1 MSDDYVLTCE
11 SIVEYEVLVRA
22 VSKEHALKKA
32 EAGDILMEEVV
43 SESSRLFDDEILTQ
57 YEYLER
63 KGELDDE

>member
-11 SIVEYEVLVRA
+11 RIVEYEVLVRA
-22 VSKEHALKKA
+22 ASKEEALVKA

-43 SESSRLFDDEILTQ
+43 SESSRLFDEEILTQ

>member
-1 MSDDYVLTCE
+1 MSDDYILTCE
-11 SIVEYEVLVRA
+11 RIVEYEVLVRA
-22 VSKEHALKKA
+22 VSKEQALEKA

-43 SESSRLFDDEILTQ
+43 GESSRLFDEEILTQ